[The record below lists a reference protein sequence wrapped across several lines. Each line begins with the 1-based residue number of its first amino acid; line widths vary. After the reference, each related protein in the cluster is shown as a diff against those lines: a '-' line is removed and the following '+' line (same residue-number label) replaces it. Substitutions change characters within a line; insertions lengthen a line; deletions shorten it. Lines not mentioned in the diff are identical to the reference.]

1 MYYFFLLFL
10 THHANAVSDLKECN
24 SVCSQGWTY
33 FPGTGRCYKY
43 HSEKKKWQEA
53 RRVCQ
58 SNSAGTGELASI
70 PDQATNDF
78 LKHLPSVVGVTW
90 VGGTDSVDHGAHGSS
105 EGNLKWSDGSV
116 WGYQSWGSGQPSDT
130 NSRNDYLAFNAGSW
144 DDLGYGD
151 VLPFLCQYDAYIQR
165 LDYKLLR
172 Y

>member
-24 SVCSQGWTY
+24 SVCSQGWTP

-43 HSEKKKWQEA
+43 HSERKKWQEA
-53 RRVCQ
+53 RSVCQ
-58 SNSAGTGELASI
+58 SVSAGTGELASI

-105 EGNLKWSDGSV
+105 EGKWKWSDGTT
-116 WGYQSWGSGQPSDT
+116 WGYESWGSGQPYDPDS
-130 NSRNDYLAFNAGSW
+130 NQDYLAFNAGLW
-144 DDLGYGD
+144 NDLGYNEK
-151 VLPFLCQYDAYIQR
+151 LSFLCQYDTIVTHNDER
-165 LDYKLLR
+165 
-172 Y
+172 